1 MKANLVDLSDLVMLN
16 PTTTSS
22 RFSQQHLLVSHDVIF
37 SFVVD
42 FPIPLLNG
50 PYFLQDPL
58 GGIAIQF
65 YIVPGQVAPGKNSS
79 RVSLDPFERISKY
92 FSL

>member
-42 FPIPLLNG
+42 FPIPLMLLISPLNML
-50 PYFLQDPL
+50 F
-58 GGIAIQF
+58 IARDVTQCFATIDD
-65 YIVPGQVAPGKNSS
+65 VS
-79 RVSLDPFERISKY
+79 REMRLEDGDRCC
-92 FSL
+92 

>member
-42 FPIPLLNG
+42 FPIPLMNDSMTRFNLEIILNCS
-50 PYFLQDPL
+50 FL
-58 GGIAIQF
+58 
-65 YIVPGQVAPGKNSS
+65 
-79 RVSLDPFERISKY
+79 RVSGVLRVITDHFV
-92 FSL
+92 